1 VPQNRLFIIVVEC
14 ISIDGK
20 AILLLIIVLSVHI
33 IKKWF
38 YKKMTRHKLV
48 IVFKSG
54 YINEGICLV

>member
-1 VPQNRLFIIVVEC
+1 
-14 ISIDGK
+14 
-20 AILLLIIVLSVHI
+20 LIIVLSVHI

>member
-1 VPQNRLFIIVVEC
+1 MTVVEC

-38 YKKMTRHKLV
+38 YKKMTGHKLV
-48 IVFKSG
+48 IVSKSG